1 MQGVFGNQNT
11 VDSIPL
17 AFHLRTRA
25 PDDNLHLGSIISS
38 AAMRIHVPSDRDEST
53 MNYVLQVVRGRSA
66 STTLKLADGV
76 TSIGRHDDCLI
87 RIKSSQVSR
96 RHCEVFEVADKL
108 TIRDLGSSNGTF
120 VNGKKVSGQQV
131 LKHGDELT
139 VGAVTLRVAKLG
151 QPCPPPAP
159 SPLSKP
165 KAADT
170 AVLEAIVA
178 DEPSRKNS
186 RWNSTTAIPNPEVEG
201 IPLADEDEPAKP
213 KSSPKVAAAK
223 AASSAAEPR
232 QTPAASARR
241 RQGRRRHRPVPPRP
255 QARRRRMIAAVLIR
269 ELRTV
274 AELPR
279 NGQRSTCRILSN
291 VSTPGIGRQ
300 TRQ

>member
-1 MQGVFGNQNT
+1 V
-11 VDSIPL
+11 
-17 AFHLRTRA
+17 
-25 PDDNLHLGSIISS
+25 
-38 AAMRIHVPSDRDEST
+38 RIHVPSERDESK

-96 RHCEVFEVADKL
+96 RHCEVFEVSDKL

-151 QPCPPPAP
+151 QPPSPAPP

-170 AVLEAIVA
+170 AVLEAIKA
-178 DEPSRKNS
+178 EPEEQEEFEMEFDDGD
-186 RWNSTTAIPNPEVEG
+186 AVPEVEG
-201 IPLADEDEPAKP
+201 IPLAGEEPEKP
-213 KSSPKVAAAK
+213 VKVTAAPKVAAGAAK
-223 AASSAAEPR
+223 AESAAAP
-232 QTPAASARR
+232 TAADAKEDD
-241 RQGRRRHRPVPPRP
+241 
-255 QARRRRMIAAVLIR
+255 AIAQFLLDLKLDDG
-269 ELRTV
+269 E
-274 AELPR
+274 
-279 NGQRSTCRILSN
+279 
-291 VSTPGIGRQ
+291 
-300 TRQ
+300 

>member
-1 MQGVFGNQNT
+1 
-11 VDSIPL
+11 
-17 AFHLRTRA
+17 
-25 PDDNLHLGSIISS
+25 
-38 AAMRIHVPSDRDEST
+38 

-151 QPCPPPAP
+151 QPAPAAGP

-170 AVLEAIVA
+170 AVLEAIA
-178 DEPSRKNS
+178 AEPEQEEFEMEFDDGD
-186 RWNSTTAIPNPEVEG
+186 PEPEVEG
-201 IPLADEDEPAKP
+201 IPLADDDPAKPAKP
-213 KSSPKVAAAK
+213 KSS
-223 AASSAAEPR
+223 
-232 QTPAASARR
+232 
-241 RQGRRRHRPVPPRP
+241 RQGRRSQGKLRHDNRDGG
-255 QARRRRMIAAVLIR
+255 RR
-269 ELRTV
+269 
-274 AELPR
+274 
-279 NGQRSTCRILSN
+279 G
-291 VSTPGIGRQ
+291 Q
-300 TRQ
+300 TR